1 MLKGRDV
8 TFYRWGTV
16 IQAAAFLSSF
26 LKMDICI
33 FVQNICALK
42 FTRFFRSLYIM
53 QHPFRTVSLFSL
65 ILHCPQ
71 ENISRQTFEHRA
83 MLCDHGLKCTGP
95 VTDGDYQTGWI
106 ISRCSA
112 RLLLYTVFMWC
123 FVKFLPCLIIAP
135 EQTFCLK
142 GWFLFPYL
150 WAFLTGWT
158 KRVKS

>member
-42 FTRFFRSLYIM
+42 FTRFFRTLYII
-53 QHPFRTVSLFSL
+53 QHPFCTVSPLWFF
-65 ILHCPQ
+65 IA
-71 ENISRQTFEHRA
+71 RKKTFEHRE

-112 RLLLYTVFMWC
+112 RLFLYTVFMWC